1 MKTKTAKASSA
12 PALQR
17 RKQAPPAAAPQ
28 ARAASLDYPMQFSI
42 GAAVRQTHRC
52 FIQELQEYLLPHAIT
67 PGMWY
72 FFRVLWEEEGLT
84 QRELS
89 ERSGTMDPTTVEQL
103 RNMEK
108 HGLIERRRS
117 QADKRK
123 MHVFLTPKG
132 RALKAELLPF
142 AAEVNVAATSGL
154 TDGEIGFLRFV
165 LAKIRGNLENRRASR
180 LAAEAA
186 LQPQR
191 KRGRPPKAG

>member
-1 MKTKTAKASSA
+1 MKSKTTKASASSTA
-12 PALQR
+12 PHR
-17 RKQAPPAAAPQ
+17 SRPAPPV
-28 ARAASLDYPMQFSI
+28 ARMRGGHVDYPMQFSI

-108 HGLIERRRS
+108 LGLIERRRS
-117 QADKRK
+117 EADKRK

-142 AAEVNVAATSGL
+142 AAEVNVAATAGL

-165 LAKIRGNLENRRASR
+165 LAKIRGNLETRRANR
-180 LAAEAA
+180 LATEAA
-186 LQPQR
+186 LHPVR
-191 KRGRPPKAG
+191 KRGRPRKTG